1 MENFFKYTT
10 KSTEDKNWG
19 LYLNVAG
26 YAHILPGQ
34 VYPPPGHPSGY
45 NFKWENGRILHEF
58 QLNYITRG
66 EGILETRNGSYPIK
80 DGSVIILSPGMWH
93 RYKPLQDGWKE
104 HYVGFNGHFAN
115 HIFKNDFFLSNP
127 PIIQVGFNERLLQ
140 SFQEIFNHVS
150 TEKAGYQQI
159 CSGLIIYLL
168 SSILSIKKN
177 ENFEGKLIEQTIQRA
192 CLFIRE
198 NIDQN
203 INIQQLAR
211 DLNID
216 YSLFRRMFKV
226 YTGISPG
233 QYHLSLRIRQAKD
246 FLINTDLSIKEISY
260 RLGFDSIFY
269 FSRVFKSK
277 TGVNPTEYKNGPI
290 EKSN

>member
-1 MENFFKYTT
+1 
-10 KSTEDKNWG
+10 
-19 LYLNVAG
+19 
-26 YAHILPGQ
+26 
-34 VYPPPGHPSGY
+34 
-45 NFKWENGRILHEF
+45 
-58 QLNYITRG
+58 
-66 EGILETRNGSYPIK
+66 
-80 DGSVIILSPGMWH
+80 MWH

-269 FSRVFKSK
+269 FSRVF
-277 TGVNPTEYKNGPI
+277 
-290 EKSN
+290 